1 MNKQE
6 AIDFVNERIST
17 MTYDGTCSKE
27 VFDECMEFLKYAK
40 KAIDAYE

>member
-17 MTYDGTCSKE
+17 MIYDGTYSKE
-27 VFDECMEFLKYAK
+27 VFDECMDFLKYAK
-40 KAIDAYE
+40 KAIEAYE